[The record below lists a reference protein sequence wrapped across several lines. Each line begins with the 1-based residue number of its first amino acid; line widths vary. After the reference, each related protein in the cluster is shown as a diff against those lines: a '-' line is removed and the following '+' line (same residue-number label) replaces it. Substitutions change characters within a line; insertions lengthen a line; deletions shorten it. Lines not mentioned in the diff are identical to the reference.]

1 MRSNTIELEY
11 NKSIATLWLNQPDKG
26 NALSLEMAREITLA
40 LDSLVKNHCRLL
52 IIRGR
57 GKHFCTGADLAE
69 MRSSAKADFDS
80 NKKDAIALSDMFQRL
95 QHLPIPVV
103 AVVHGAVYGGASG
116 LVCCADIA
124 IGIRSTETPINF
136 CFSEVKLG
144 LAPAIIS
151 GYVINA
157 IGLRQV
163 RRYFLSAENINQDTA
178 LKIGLLHQLIHHEEL
193 DYFIKSMGEKF
204 QKNSPQAM
212 AACKLL
218 LENSKYYNHQEY
230 TRASTELIARLRA
243 SPEGLEGINA
253 FFEKRP
259 PHWI

>member
-1 MRSNTIELEY
+1 MRATTIELQY
-11 NKSIATLWLNQPDKG
+11 NNGVATLWLNRPDKG
-26 NALSLEMAREITLA
+26 NALSLEMASEITQA
-40 LDSLVKNHCRLL
+40 LDSVIKDNCRLL
-52 IIRGR
+52 IIRGK
-57 GKHFCTGADLAE
+57 GKHFCTGADLEE
-69 MRSSAKADFDS
+69 MHVSAKADFDT
-80 NKKDAIALSDMFQRL
+80 NHNDAIALSELLQRL

-103 AVVHGAVYGGASG
+103 ALVHGAVYGGGSG

-124 IGIRSTETPINF
+124 IGIRNTETPIEF

-151 GYVINA
+151 GYVIDA

-163 RRYFLSAENINQDTA
+163 RRYFLSAESIDQDTA
-178 LKIGLLHQLIHHEEL
+178 LDIGLLHQLIDREEL
-193 DYFIKSMGEKF
+193 DYFIKSLSENF

-218 LENSKYYNHQEY
+218 LENSKYFNHQEH

-243 SPEGLEGINA
+243 SPEGLEGVNA

-259 PHWI
+259 PHWK